1 MSFHGLFYPTCVIGH
16 GSELNGLVIV
26 DLILINDNVVAILV
40 SVLVFVP
47 VIWGTLAAR
56 QEMIEKARS
65 KVLFEYLY
73 QYLVRA
79 K

>member
-1 MSFHGLFYPTCVIGH
+1 MSFRGLFYPTRVIGR
-16 GSELNGLVIV
+16 GSESNGLVIV
-26 DLILINDNVVAILV
+26 DLILIDDNVVAILV

-47 VIWGTLAAR
+47 VVWGTLAAC

-79 K
+79 E

>member
-1 MSFHGLFYPTCVIGH
+1 MSFHGLFCPTRVIGH

-26 DLILINDNVVAILV
+26 DPILIDDNVIVILV

-47 VIWGTLAAR
+47 VVWGTLGAH
-56 QEMIEKARS
+56 QEMIEKARL